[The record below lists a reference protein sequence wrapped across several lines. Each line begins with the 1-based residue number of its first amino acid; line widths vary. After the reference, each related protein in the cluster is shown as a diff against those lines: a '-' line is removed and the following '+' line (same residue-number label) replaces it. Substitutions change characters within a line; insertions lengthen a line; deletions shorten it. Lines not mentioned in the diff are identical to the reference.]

1 MRHIDEIYA
10 ISAARKGEDAMRELL
25 SGPAKSP
32 TELADIPEDRWLAQ
46 LTKGVFQAG
55 FNWKVIEAKW
65 EGFEQAF
72 KGFDV
77 TACAFMDDDWFD
89 SLLSNKAVVR
99 NGTKLA
105 TVRDNAVFLM
115 NMREQGGAGAVLGGW
130 PATDYIGLLD
140 LMKTEGSRLGG
151 TTAQYS
157 LRFMGRDAWIM
168 SRDVV
173 ARLIAEGVI
182 DKAPTSKTAQRAVQA
197 AFNEWMAQSSYGL
210 TQISRILATSL

>member
-1 MRHIDEIYA
+1 MRDIQDIHA
-10 ISAARKGEDAMRELL
+10 ISLSRKGEAAMRDLL
-25 SGPAKSP
+25 TPSKSA
-32 TELADIPEDRWLAQ
+32 TDLAQIPEDRWLAQ

-65 EGFEQAF
+65 DGFEEAF

-77 TACAFMDDDWFD
+77 GACAFLDDEWFD

-105 TVRDNAVFLM
+105 TVRDNAAFLM
-115 NMREQGGAGAVLGGW
+115 GLRDQGGAGHVIGGW
-130 PATDYIGLLD
+130 PSTDFIGLLD
-140 LMKTEGSRLGG
+140 LMKTNGARLGG

-157 LRFMGRDAWIM
+157 LRFMGRDSWVM
-168 SRDVV
+168 SADVI

-182 DKAPTSKTAQRAVQA
+182 DKPPTSKGAQRAVQA
-197 AFNEWMAQSSYGL
+197 AFNEWMDQSDYGL